1 MRFGILGPVRAERP
15 DGTPIPLG
23 GPRLRA
29 LLAMLLLDAGRAV
42 PIDRLIDGLYGDT
55 PPAGAANALQSQVSR
70 LRQSL
75 PVELGPA
82 GYRLA
87 AAPDDVDV
95 HRFAALAA
103 DGHRALAAGEPQ
115 RAVTLLREAAGLW
128 RGEPLVDVRDAP
140 FAQAQAARLGEL
152 RLTALE
158 NRYDAELALPA
169 PLPAD
174 AITELRDLIAAH
186 PLRER
191 PRALLMRALA
201 AEGRPAEA
209 LTAFEDARR
218 TLADELGADPSPELS
233 ALHTG
238 LLRHHPGPRPG
249 PARHGVPSQLTSF
262 VGRDGEL
269 SRVAGA
275 LRTRRLVTL
284 HGPGGAGKTRLAA
297 EAASRHDGDVWFVE
311 LAGAG
316 PDGVP
321 SAVQAALGLRDVLVN
336 PPAAPAHW
344 QSPAVAAPG
353 AVDRL
358 VAALADRHLLLVL
371 DNCEHV
377 IDAAA
382 ALAGRLLAGA
392 PGLRILATSREP
404 LGITG
409 EALLPVGGL
418 PVPPESPGAP
428 AVLPAGPIPGAP
440 AVLPT
445 GPIPGASSSGS
456 VPGASP
462 HDPLPGAAPSGPA
475 LPGGPEV
482 ADLAGFPAVRLFLDR
497 AADVVPGFAV
507 TAANA
512 GAIRRLCRTLDG
524 LPLAVELAA
533 ARLHALPVT
542 EIAARLGDR
551 FRLLSAGSRTAADRH
566 RTLQAVVAWSWD
578 LLTEPERVLAR
589 RFTVFTGGA
598 TLDAV
603 ERICGFGTPPG
614 PEPATGTGPPSEA
627 GTASATTGAR
637 PPSEAAIGFATTG
650 ARPPS
655 EAGTGF
661 ATTGAR
667 PPSEAGT
674 GFATTGARPR
684 AEAAVHV
691 TGLRPE
697 VVDVLAGLVG
707 KSLIERDGDRY
718 RMLETIRAFCAERLA
733 ESGERDRWHR
743 GHAAY
748 FLEFAERADPYLR
761 GRDQIVWLD
770 RLDADRDNLH
780 AALRR
785 SVAHG
790 ATGTGLRLV
799 AALSFYWWLRG
810 LRNEAATLSGLALRE
825 AGPEPP
831 PGHTEEYVLSVF
843 NAALSNRAAA
853 DRPVARWADYMRT
866 LTAAPAHPF
875 LLYLSAM
882 AVGPPSDDPGDI
894 VELNRRL
901 RAQIAGDPWSR
912 ALGSIG
918 AGWMVLFSGADP
930 ALAEPEFRTSLDGF
944 RALGDRW
951 GTMLALSGLAEL
963 ASWRGD
969 PAAAIAPT
977 AEALRLAGEL
987 GSAVDVA
994 DLLRGR
1000 AQARMD
1006 TGDLGGAAADFTR
1019 AAEQARAAGAPE
1031 LLAAALL
1038 GLGSLALTRAVPAPS
1053 DPPNGGIDDP
1063 SVAGS
1068 GSPNGNIDR
1077 DALAEA
1083 SRYGLEA
1090 LAACPAGWYSADGT
1104 RMTILVILGRIA
1116 EMSGDPVTAEA
1127 RYREVFTVRGGM
1139 LGFQVMAEALD
1150 RLAGLAVAAGRPERA
1165 ARLLGAVQALGL
1177 RSDPEAAEPART
1189 TAGAARAVLGPQ
1201 RFAAAL
1207 AAGAAL
1213 TPDEA
1218 VNLPLTSP

>member
-1 MRFGILGPVRAERP
+1 MRFGILGPVRAEQP

-29 LLAMLLLDAGRAV
+29 LLAMLLLDAGRPV
-42 PIDRLIDGLYGDT
+42 PVDRLIDGLYGDE

-75 PVELGPA
+75 PVELDPA

-87 AAPDDVDV
+87 AARDDVDA
-95 HRFAALAA
+95 HRFVALAA
-103 DGHRALAAGEPQ
+103 DGHRALASGEPE
-115 RAVTLLREAAGLW
+115 RAVTLLREAAALW
-128 RGEPLVDVRDAP
+128 RGEPLADVRDAP
-140 FAQAQAARLGEL
+140 FAPAQAARLTEL
-152 RLTALE
+152 RLTAAE
-158 NRYDAELALPA
+158 DRYDAELALSP
-169 PLPAD
+169 PLSPE
-174 AITELRDLIAAH
+174 AITAIRDLIAAH

-191 PRALLMRALA
+191 PRALLMRALTA
-201 AEGRPAEA
+201 AGRPAEA

-238 LLRHHPGPRPG
+238 LLRDSGPRPG
-249 PARHGVPSQLTSF
+249 PARHGVPGQLTSF

-269 SRVAGA
+269 SRVAA
-275 LRTRRLVTL
+275 VLRTRRLVTL

-297 EAASRHDGDVWFVE
+297 EAAARHDGDVWFVE

-336 PPAAPAHW
+336 PPAAPAHRL
-344 QSPAVAAPG
+344 SPAAAAPG
-353 AVDRL
+353 VVDRL
-358 VAALADRHLLLVL
+358 VAALGDRRLLLVL

-377 IDAAA
+377 VETAA

-418 PVPPESPGAP
+418 PIPPEQAPGAD
-428 AVLPAGPIPGAP
+428 GAD
-440 AVLPT
+440 
-445 GPIPGASSSGS
+445 GS
-456 VPGASP
+456 
-462 HDPLPGAAPSGPA
+462 
-475 LPGGPEV
+475 
-482 ADLAGFPAVRLFLDR
+482 LAGFPAVRLFLDR
-497 AADVVPGFAV
+497 AADVAPGFAV
-507 TAANA
+507 TATNA
-512 GAIRRLCRTLDG
+512 DAIRRLCRTLDG

-551 FRLLSAGSRTAADRH
+551 FRLLSGGSRTAAGRH

-578 LLTEPERVLAR
+578 LLTEPERDLAR

-598 TLDAV
+598 GLDAV
-603 ERICGFGTPPG
+603 ERICGSGSP
-614 PEPATGTGPPSEA
+614 
-627 GTASATTGAR
+627 
-637 PPSEAAIGFATTG
+637 
-650 ARPPS
+650 
-655 EAGTGF
+655 
-661 ATTGAR
+661 
-667 PPSEAGT
+667 
-674 GFATTGARPR
+674 
-684 AEAAVHV
+684 
-691 TGLRPE
+691 PE

-733 ESGERDRWHR
+733 ESGERDRRHR
-743 GHAAY
+743 EHARY
-748 FLEFAERADPYLR
+748 FLELAERADPYLR
-761 GRDQIVWLD
+761 GSDQIAWLD

-785 SVAHG
+785 SAAHG
-790 ATGTGLRLV
+790 ATSTALRLV

-810 LRNEAATLSGLALRE
+810 LRSEAATLSGLVLRE

-843 NAALSNRAAA
+843 TTALSNRATPG
-853 DRPVARWADYMRT
+853 RPAARWADYMRT
-866 LTAAPAHPF
+866 LTAAPKQPF

-930 ALAEPEFRTSLDGF
+930 ALAEPEFRASLDGF

-951 GTMLALSGLAEL
+951 GAMLALSGLAEL
-963 ASWRGD
+963 AAWRGS
-969 PAAAIAPT
+969 PADAIAPT

-987 GSAVDVA
+987 GSTVDVA

-1006 TGDLGGAAADFTR
+1006 TGDPVGAAADFTR
-1019 AAEQARAAGAPE
+1019 AAELARSAGAPE
-1031 LLAAALL
+1031 LTAAALL
-1038 GLGSLALTRAVPAPS
+1038 GLGSLALARVGS
-1053 DPPNGGIDDP
+1053 DP
-1063 SVAGS
+1063 
-1068 GSPNGNIDR
+1068 

-1083 SRYGLEA
+1083 LRYGTEA

-1104 RMTILVILGRIA
+1104 RMTILMMLGRIA
-1116 EMSGDPVTAEA
+1116 EMSGDPVTAGA

-1139 LGFQVMAEALD
+1139 LGFQVMAEAFD
-1150 RLAGLAVAAGRPERA
+1150 RLAGLAVAAGDPERA
-1165 ARLLGAVQALGL
+1165 ARLLGAVRALGL
-1177 RSDPEAAEPART
+1177 RADPESSATARATAE
-1189 TAGAARAVLGPQ
+1189 AARAALGP
-1201 RFAAAL
+1201 RRYAAAL
-1207 AAGAAL
+1207 AGGAAL
-1213 TPDEA
+1213 SADEA
-1218 VNLPLTSP
+1218 AGLPLA

>member
-29 LLAMLLLDAGRAV
+29 LLAMLLLDAGRPV

-140 FAQAQAARLGEL
+140 FAQAQAARLDEL

-169 PLPAD
+169 PLPAG

-238 LLRHHPGPRPG
+238 LLRHHPGTRPG

-344 QSPAVAAPG
+344 QSPPVAAPG

-428 AVLPAGPIPGAP
+428 AVLPAGRN
-440 AVLPT
+440 LP
-445 GPIPGASSSGS
+445 
-456 VPGASP
+456 
-462 HDPLPGAAPSGPA
+462 D
-475 LPGGPEV
+475 V

-512 GAIRRLCRTLDG
+512 GAIRQLCRTLDG

-603 ERICGFGTPPG
+603 ERICGFDTPPG
-614 PEPATGTGPPSEA
+614 PGTGPPSEA
-627 GTASATTGAR
+627 ATGSAATGTR
-637 PPSEAAIGFATTG
+637 PPSEAT
-650 ARPPS
+650 
-655 EAGTGF
+655 
-661 ATTGAR
+661 
-667 PPSEAGT
+667 
-674 GFATTGARPR
+674 
-684 AEAAVHV
+684 VHV
-691 TGLRPE
+691 TGPRPE

-743 GHAAY
+743 GHAEY

-761 GRDQIVWLD
+761 GGDQIVWLD

-810 LRNEAATLSGLALRE
+810 LRNEAAALSGLVLRE

-843 NAALSNRAAA
+843 TTALSNRAAD

-1006 TGDLGGAAADFTR
+1006 TGDIAGAAADFTR

-1038 GLGSLALTRAVPAPS
+1038 GLGSLALTRAVPAPPDPS
-1053 DPPNGGIDDP
+1053 TAGSGPPNGG
-1063 SVAGS
+1063 
-1068 GSPNGNIDR
+1068 IDR

-1116 EMSGDPVTAEA
+1116 EMSGDPVTAED

-1177 RSDPEAAEPART
+1177 RSDPEATEPART

-1218 VNLPLTSP
+1218 VKLPLTSL

>member
-1 MRFGILGPVRAERP
+1 MRFGILGPVQAERP

-29 LLAMLLLDAGRAV
+29 LLAMLLLDAGRPV
-42 PIDRLIDGLYGDT
+42 PIDRLIDGLYGDE

-82 GYRLA
+82 GYRLIA
-87 AAPDDVDV
+87 DRDDVDA

-103 DGHRALAAGEPQ
+103 DGHRALASGEPEQ
-115 RAVTLLREAAGLW
+115 AVTLLRSAADLW
-128 RGEPLVDVRDAP
+128 RGEPLIDVRDAP
-140 FAQAQAARLGEL
+140 FAHAQAARLTEL

-158 NRYDAELALPA
+158 DRYAAELASSF
-169 PLPAD
+169 PLSPGAV
-174 AITELRDLIAAH
+174 TELRDLITAH

-191 PRALLMRALA
+191 PRALLMRALIA
-201 AEGRPAEA
+201 AGRPAEA

-233 ALHTG
+233 ALHAG
-238 LLRHHPGPRPG
+238 LLRGSARPAALGTPVSGASATPGAAPFGTPVSGTSATSGAAPFGTPGAAPG
-249 PARHGVPSQLTSF
+249 PAGSGAGPVRHGVPGQLTSF
-262 VGRDGEL
+262 VGRAGEL
-269 SRVAGA
+269 ARVAA
-275 LRTRRLVTL
+275 VLRDRRLVTL

-297 EAASRHDGDVWFVE
+297 EAAARHDGDVWFVE

-336 PPAAPAHW
+336 PPR
-344 QSPAVAAPG
+344 QSPSAPG
-353 AVDRL
+353 VVDRL
-358 VAALADRHLLLVL
+358 VAALVDRRLLLVL

-382 ALAGRLLAGA
+382 ALAARLLAGA
-392 PGLRILATSREP
+392 AGLRILATSREP

-418 PVPPESPGAP
+418 PVPGTN
-428 AVLPAGPIPGAP
+428 G
-440 AVLPT
+440 T
-445 GPIPGASSSGS
+445 
-456 VPGASP
+456 
-462 HDPLPGAAPSGPA
+462 A
-475 LPGGPEV
+475 L
-482 ADLAGFPAVRLFLDR
+482 DLAGSPAVRLFLDR
-497 AADVVPGFAV
+497 AADVAPGFAV

-512 GAIRRLCRTLDG
+512 GAIRELCRTLDG

-551 FRLLSAGSRTAADRH
+551 FRLLSGGSRTAEGRH

-603 ERICGFGTPPG
+603 ERICGAHLLT
-614 PEPATGTGPPSEA
+614 TD
-627 GTASATTGAR
+627 SAHGQHA
-637 PPSEAAIGFATTG
+637 
-650 ARPPS
+650 
-655 EAGTGF
+655 
-661 ATTGAR
+661 
-667 PPSEAGT
+667 
-674 GFATTGARPR
+674 
-684 AEAAVHV
+684 
-691 TGLRPE
+691 

-707 KSLIERDGDRY
+707 KSLIERDGERY
-718 RMLETIRAFCAERLA
+718 RMLETIRVFCAERLA
-733 ESGERDRWHR
+733 GSGERPRMHR
-743 GHAAY
+743 EHARY
-748 FLEFAERADPYLR
+748 FMELAERADPYLR
-761 GRDQIVWLD
+761 GFDQIAWLD
-770 RLDADRDNLH
+770 RLDDDRDNLH

-785 SVAHG
+785 SVAGG
-790 ATGTGLRLV
+790 ALPTAFRLV

-810 LRNEAATLSGLALRE
+810 LRSEAATLSRLVLRE
-825 AGPEPP
+825 AGTEPP
-831 PGHTEEYVLSVF
+831 PGHLEEYVLSVF
-843 NAALSNRAAA
+843 NSALSDRA
-853 DRPVARWADYMRT
+853 DHGRPAARWADYMRT
-866 LTAAPAHPF
+866 LTAAPAQPF

-882 AVGPPSDDPGDI
+882 AVGPPSGDPGDI
-894 VELNRRL
+894 LELNRRL
-901 RAQIAGDPWSR
+901 RAQIAGDPWSS

-918 AGWMVLFSGADP
+918 AGWMVLFAGVDP
-930 ALAEPEFRTSLDGF
+930 ALAEPEFRSSLDGF

-951 GTMLALSGLAEL
+951 GAMLALSGLAEV

-987 GSAVDVA
+987 GSGVDVA

-1006 TGDLGGAAADFTR
+1006 TGDLDGAAADFTR
-1019 AAEQARAAGAPE
+1019 TAELACTAGAPE
-1031 LLAAALL
+1031 LVAAALL
-1038 GLGSLALTRAVPAPS
+1038 GLGSLALAS
-1053 DPPNGGIDDP
+1053 DDLE
-1063 SVAGS
+1063 
-1068 GSPNGNIDR
+1068 
-1077 DALAEA
+1077 LAR
-1083 SRYGLEA
+1083 RYGAEA

-1104 RMTILVILGRIA
+1104 RMTILVMLGRIA
-1116 EMSGDPVTAEA
+1116 ELSGDPATAAA

-1139 LGFQVMAEALD
+1139 LGFQVMAEAFE
-1150 RLAGLAVAAGRPERA
+1150 RLAGLAVAAGSPERA

-1177 RSDPEAAEPART
+1177 RPDPEVSEPGRAA
-1189 TAGAARAVLGPQ
+1189 AGAARAALGAQ
-1201 RFAAAL
+1201 RFASVFAE
-1207 AAGAAL
+1207 GAAL

-1218 VNLPLTSP
+1218 VDLPLSTP

>member
-1 MRFGILGPVRAERP
+1 
-15 DGTPIPLG
+15 
-23 GPRLRA
+23 
-29 LLAMLLLDAGRAV
+29 
-42 PIDRLIDGLYGDT
+42 
-55 PPAGAANALQSQVSR
+55 
-70 LRQSL
+70 
-75 PVELGPA
+75 
-82 GYRLA
+82 
-87 AAPDDVDV
+87 
-95 HRFAALAA
+95 
-103 DGHRALAAGEPQ
+103 
-115 RAVTLLREAAGLW
+115 
-128 RGEPLVDVRDAP
+128 
-140 FAQAQAARLGEL
+140 
-152 RLTALE
+152 
-158 NRYDAELALPA
+158 
-169 PLPAD
+169 
-174 AITELRDLIAAH
+174 
-186 PLRER
+186 
-191 PRALLMRALA
+191 
-201 AEGRPAEA
+201 
-209 LTAFEDARR
+209 
-218 TLADELGADPSPELS
+218 
-233 ALHTG
+233 
-238 LLRHHPGPRPG
+238 
-249 PARHGVPSQLTSF
+249 
-262 VGRDGEL
+262 
-269 SRVAGA
+269 
-275 LRTRRLVTL
+275 
-284 HGPGGAGKTRLAA
+284 
-297 EAASRHDGDVWFVE
+297 
-311 LAGAG
+311 
-316 PDGVP
+316 
-321 SAVQAALGLRDVLVN
+321 
-336 PPAAPAHW
+336 
-344 QSPAVAAPG
+344 
-353 AVDRL
+353 
-358 VAALADRHLLLVL
+358 
-371 DNCEHV
+371 
-377 IDAAA
+377 
-382 ALAGRLLAGA
+382 
-392 PGLRILATSREP
+392 
-404 LGITG
+404 
-409 EALLPVGGL
+409 
-418 PVPPESPGAP
+418 
-428 AVLPAGPIPGAP
+428 
-440 AVLPT
+440 
-445 GPIPGASSSGS
+445 
-456 VPGASP
+456 
-462 HDPLPGAAPSGPA
+462 
-475 LPGGPEV
+475 
-482 ADLAGFPAVRLFLDR
+482 
-497 AADVVPGFAV
+497 
-507 TAANA
+507 
-512 GAIRRLCRTLDG
+512 
-524 LPLAVELAA
+524 
-533 ARLHALPVT
+533 
-542 EIAARLGDR
+542 
-551 FRLLSAGSRTAADRH
+551 
-566 RTLQAVVAWSWD
+566 
-578 LLTEPERVLAR
+578 
-589 RFTVFTGGA
+589 
-598 TLDAV
+598 
-603 ERICGFGTPPG
+603 
-614 PEPATGTGPPSEA
+614 
-627 GTASATTGAR
+627 
-637 PPSEAAIGFATTG
+637 
-650 ARPPS
+650 
-655 EAGTGF
+655 
-661 ATTGAR
+661 
-667 PPSEAGT
+667 
-674 GFATTGARPR
+674 
-684 AEAAVHV
+684 VHV
-691 TGLRPE
+691 TGPRPE

-743 GHAAY
+743 RHAEY

-1006 TGDLGGAAADFTR
+1006 TGDIAGAAADFTR

-1053 DPPNGGIDDP
+1053 DPSVAGSSPPNGGIDDP

-1068 GSPNGNIDR
+1068 DRANGGIDR

-1218 VNLPLTSP
+1218 VDLPLTSL